1 MLVSLLALVAT
12 VSAVALPEPAALEQR
27 QTCRIA
33 TSAELAAAREAFL
46 REGIIP
52 PTPAQFDPAEAQLIP
67 EFNPVSALAV
77 TYGNKAVNLGN
88 NFSTLETI
96 PSPAFSFTREPNF
109 GIHRNSSLILALEN
123 PLTRLHPDPA
133 TTKYTLIMADPDAPN
148 SETPILSPFLH
159 MIVSDA
165 QPDCVPTQRRR
176 VVAPYMFPSPL
187 SIAAHHY
194 TFLIY
199 RQPPNYVAPAQLQNL
214 PGLRARFP
222 LVDYVT
228 ENGLI
233 GPIAGNFFNEGLG
246 NVLDIGA

>member
-1 MLVSLLALVAT
+1 MLISLLALVAT
-12 VSAVALPEPAALEQR
+12 VSAVALPKSAALEAR

-52 PTPAQFDPAEAQLIP
+52 PTPADFDPAEAQLIP

-88 NFSTLETI
+88 NFSTVETI
-96 PSPAFSFTREPNF
+96 PSPAFSFTREPEF
-109 GIHRNSSLILALEN
+109 
-123 PLTRLHPDPA
+123 DPA

-165 QPDCVPTQRRR
+165 QPDCVPTQKRR
-176 VVAPYMFPSPL
+176 VVAPYMFPTPL
-187 SIAAHHY
+187 SVAAHHY

-199 RQPPNYVAPAQLQNL
+199 RQPPNYIPPAQLQNL

-222 LVDYVT
+222 LVDYVA
-228 ENGLI
+228 EN
-233 GPIAGNFFNEGLG
+233 
-246 NVLDIGA
+246 